1 MVLTC
6 TFWKQTTPV
15 TAFVP
20 FFLAC
25 SRFQSISQSSETLI
39 LQFNITEIS
48 IRSPGKFSLIKMLCF
63 TTAARSLMTDDRT
76 VWFNVKQLTSRP
88 QQHNA
93 KSTKPCTYTRIKH
106 HWKVLRRIQVRWQE
120 WAADSFSWFVSI
132 YHLLIG
138 VNTERKRRSESA
150 AKDRQSGSS
159 CHGHCK
165 CPFTEHLT
173 QDCSQQVGV
182 SPRPRG
188 HSQPSSFVIP
198 LSFYLSV
205 SQPHAQIFA
214 WSSVTSSAFLST
226 RLRPVKDPHEE
237 EREGRGAPIGPT
249 AHLSIHVFWSDPHLD
264 GHQIIF
270 RKMSTIALFNNMLFW
285 PSIKFW

>member
-1 MVLTC
+1 
-6 TFWKQTTPV
+6 
-15 TAFVP
+15 
-20 FFLAC
+20 
-25 SRFQSISQSSETLI
+25 
-39 LQFNITEIS
+39 
-48 IRSPGKFSLIKMLCF
+48 
-63 TTAARSLMTDDRT
+63 MTDDRT
-76 VWFNVKQLTSRP
+76 VCFSVKQLTSRP

-205 SQPHAQIFA
+205 SQPRTQIFA

-237 EREGRGAPIGPT
+237 EREGRGAPIGPQLT
-249 AHLSIHVFWSDPHLD
+249 WVSMSSDLTPIWRGIKSSSGNCQQSPCLITCFSDPQKFFDKNKLLKNVKV
-264 GHQIIF
+264 GSWVAVWVWRYICVWVCLYLYSYICL
-270 RKMSTIALFNNMLFW
+270 LFVS
-285 PSIKFW
+285 PSPSL